1 MSVGHRVSEIALS
14 FLLPDSSPSTA
25 DVASPSIHHFPT
37 PSLWHPLMATHRHLR
52 RLTSSPLSLLVI
64 ATVCL
69 SVAACAPTRPDNAIR
84 LAQIDQGLLQTLPE
98 ETISFTADVRP
109 VLERRCVVCHG
120 CYDAPCQLKLSSPE
134 GIGRGASKEKV
145 YDGARFMTMS
155 PTRLYIDANTTREWR
170 EKGFHS
176 VLNEGTT
183 SAENNLNQSV
193 MYKMLHLKEQNPQA
207 RSGRLSDEFDLALDR
222 TQTCPTADEFDAYA
236 ARFPDQ
242 GMPFAMPNLSDEEFR
257 TLVHWLAQGAPMPD
271 PKPPSPPAARQIDR
285 WERFLNGTGNKQRL
299 VARYLYEH
307 LFLAHIHF
315 NGSGDR
321 EFYRLV
327 RSRTG
332 PGQPIDEIPTVR
344 PYDDPG
350 PVSYYRLRRYPG
362 DIVAKTH
369 LVYPLSDKRMARFRR
384 LFLVPDYE
392 VTELPGWDPAIAAN
406 PFKAFKAIPPR
417 SRYEFLLDDARYF
430 IDGFIKGPVCR
441 GMIALNVIE
450 DRFWVV
456 FVDPDRDS
464 TLDRPEFLE
473 RMSNYLEIPSAQGER
488 VSLLGAWNDYRVLQ
502 QRYADE
508 RFKQFAAM
516 GKLDV
521 TDAMDFL
528 WDGDGENPNAALTVF
543 RHFDSASVD
552 FGFVGDYPETA
563 WVIDFP
569 LLERIHYLLVAGFN
583 VFGNLGHQLNTRLYM
598 DFLRMEG
605 EDTFLSFLPTSHR
618 KAIRDGWYQGM
629 RAGMEMEIGETDAW
643 MAKDVVTGY
652 VTSDPQREFYQH
664 MERKLAKVLGNSD
677 TINRCDQPP
686 CHAKGAGADKRRA
699 DEAMHRIAATRGG
712 VLAAFPDVTF
722 IRVTR
727 NRKPANDLAY
737 TVIRNKA
744 YKNVTSMF
752 QDEEDSETRDYSKDS
767 LTVVD
772 WLEGSYPNFFFVVDV
787 DEIDRF
793 ADDYVSLKTE
803 DDFERLVSRYGTRRT
818 NPGFWSTAD
827 WFHDA
832 YRRDQPIQAGLFDLN
847 RYQNW

>member
-1 MSVGHRVSEIALS
+1 VE
-14 FLLPDSSPSTA
+14 
-25 DVASPSIHHFPT
+25 
-37 PSLWHPLMATHRHLR
+37 
-52 RLTSSPLSLLVI
+52 
-64 ATVCL
+64 
-69 SVAACAPTRPDNAIR
+69 
-84 LAQIDQGLLQTLPE
+84 
-98 ETISFTADVRP
+98 
-109 VLERRCVVCHG
+109 
-120 CYDAPCQLKLSSPE
+120 
-134 GIGRGASKEKV
+134 
-145 YDGARFMTMS
+145 
-155 PTRLYIDANTTREWR
+155 
-170 EKGFHS
+170 
-176 VLNEGTT
+176 
-183 SAENNLNQSV
+183 
-193 MYKMLHLKEQNPQA
+193 
-207 RSGRLSDEFDLALDR
+207 RLS
-222 TQTCPTADEFDAYA
+222 
-236 ARFPDQ
+236 
-242 GMPFAMPNLSDEEFR
+242 
-257 TLVHWLAQGAPMPD
+257 
-271 PKPPSPPAARQIDR
+271 
-285 WERFLNGTGNKQRL
+285 GT
-299 VARYLYEH
+299 
-307 LFLAHIHF
+307 
-315 NGSGDR
+315 
-321 EFYRLV
+321 
-327 RSRTG
+327 
-332 PGQPIDEIPTVR
+332 
-344 PYDDPG
+344 
-350 PVSYYRLRRYPG
+350 
-362 DIVAKTH
+362 
-369 LVYPLSDKRMARFRR
+369 
-384 LFLVPDYE
+384 
-392 VTELPGWDPAIAAN
+392 
-406 PFKAFKAIPPR
+406 
-417 SRYEFLLDDARYF
+417 
-430 IDGFIKGPVCR
+430 
-441 GMIALNVIE
+441 
-450 DRFWVV
+450 
-456 FVDPDRDS
+456 
-464 TLDRPEFLE
+464 
-473 RMSNYLEIPSAQGER
+473 
-488 VSLLGAWNDYRVLQ
+488 Q